1 MEILG
6 YIFIVLA
13 LVLAVYF
20 IAAWMRIGKT
30 LNFLMGALD
39 EVSVRSQEDI
49 SNGNYDWQWRYEVY
63 EAGSAKAWD
72 ERFLYTFRPLTNK
85 SVFGSDLPFDVDK
98 RPVV

>member
-1 MEILG
+1 MEIVV
-6 YIFIVLA
+6 YTLA
-13 LVLAVYF
+13 GLSLVLAVYF
-20 IAAWMRIGKT
+20 IAAWMRVGKT

-63 EAGSAKAWD
+63 EAGSERAWSN
-72 ERFLYTFRPLTNK
+72 RFLLTFRPLTNK

-98 RPVV
+98 HPVV